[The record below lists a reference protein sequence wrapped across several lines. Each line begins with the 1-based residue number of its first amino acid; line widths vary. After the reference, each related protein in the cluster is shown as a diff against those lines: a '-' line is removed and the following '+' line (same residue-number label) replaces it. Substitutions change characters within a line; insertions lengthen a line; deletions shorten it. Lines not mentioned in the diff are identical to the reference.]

1 VWVRQLPNAL
11 RTVGLTAGSEA
22 AYRPGPLVG
31 VTPDYGYDRDMSVK
45 QRLHAAVDAMTEPEA
60 TAVLQSL
67 ADASGD
73 PVGWM
78 LDHAPSDAP
87 LDDEAEALARFDIE
101 HAADSSTVPS
111 DELKQSLGIE

>member
-1 VWVRQLPNAL
+1 M
-11 RTVGLTAGSEA
+11 
-22 AYRPGPLVG
+22 
-31 VTPDYGYDRDMSVK
+31 TPEDGYDRVMSVK
-45 QRLHAAVDAMTEPEA
+45 QRLHAAVDAMSEPEA

-78 LDHAPSDAP
+78 LDHAPCDAP
-87 LDDEAEALARFDIE
+87 LDDEVDAFAQFDIE
-101 HAADSSTVPS
+101 HVAGTPTLSA